1 MQKILIIEDEEVLL
15 DVLSNKLKKEG
26 YEVAAAK
33 DGLEGL
39 EKIKQERPDLI
50 LLDILM
56 PRMDGFGVLEAKK
69 KDLGMADIPVIII
82 SNSGQPVEI
91 DRALKLGARDYLVKA
106 EFDPQEVLIKVKNCL
121 NKK

>member
-1 MQKILIIEDEEVLL
+1 MQKILIIEDEEVLTDIL
-15 DVLSNKLKKEG
+15 YNKLKKEG
-26 YEVAAAK
+26 YEVIVAK

-56 PRMDGFGVLEAKK
+56 PRMDGFGVLETKK
-69 KDLGMADIPVIII
+69 KDIEIADIPVIII

-91 DRALKLGARDYLVKA
+91 DRAIQLGAKDYLVKA

>member
-1 MQKILIIEDEEVLL
+1 MSKVLIIEDEEVLAN
-15 DVLSNKLKKEG
+15 VLGDKLKIEG
-26 YEVAAAK
+26 FEVLKAK
-33 DGLEGL
+33 DGVEGL
-39 EKIKQERPDLI
+39 EKIKKDKPDLI

-56 PRMDGFGVLEAKK
+56 PRMDGFGVLEMQK
-69 KDLGMADIPVIII
+69 KDSEIADIPVIII

-91 DRALKLGARDYLVKA
+91 DRAMQLGAKDYLVKA